1 MTLSP
6 ILLVSIALA
15 ASVAGNGLLARSY
28 LSARDDAT
36 TARAGEGQARDA
48 AKQCSDGV
56 LSLQAAAET
65 RAKQAEAARAEAERK
80 QRAAQATAAALMGRK
95 PTVPGD
101 WCASA
106 QAQIDDWLA
115 NR

>member
-6 ILLVSIALA
+6 LLLVSIALA
-15 ASVAGNGLLARSY
+15 ASLAGNGLLARSY
-28 LSARDDAT
+28 LSARDDVI

-56 LSLQAAAET
+56 LSLQAAAEA
-65 RAKQAEAARAEAERK
+65 RAKQAEEARTEAERR
-80 QRAAQATAAALMGRK
+80 QRAAQATAASLLGRK

-101 WCASA
+101 SCASA
-106 QAQIDDWLA
+106 QAQIDEWLA